1 MKKMKALQIIAAAMA
16 VTVAATSAPVN
27 VFAYGE
33 TSASSTLFT
42 DTQNISDY
50 ATWKDNVW
58 NKKDDQGNLT
68 GEGESYDSSRI
79 ILTPGKTAKDLG
91 FAWYSQKK
99 GEPAVKIGK
108 EHI

>member
-42 DTQNISDY
+42 DTQNI
-50 ATWKDNVW
+50 
-58 NKKDDQGNLT
+58 
-68 GEGESYDSSRI
+68 
-79 ILTPGKTAKDLG
+79 
-91 FAWYSQKK
+91 
-99 GEPAVKIGK
+99 
-108 EHI
+108 

>member
-50 ATWKDNVW
+50 ATWKDNIW
-58 NKKDDQGNLT
+58 NKKGSIIFFVGLTLPRYRFSKPSASLDMNL
-68 GEGESYDSSRI
+68 R
-79 ILTPGKTAKDLG
+79 
-91 FAWYSQKK
+91 
-99 GEPAVKIGK
+99 
-108 EHI
+108 